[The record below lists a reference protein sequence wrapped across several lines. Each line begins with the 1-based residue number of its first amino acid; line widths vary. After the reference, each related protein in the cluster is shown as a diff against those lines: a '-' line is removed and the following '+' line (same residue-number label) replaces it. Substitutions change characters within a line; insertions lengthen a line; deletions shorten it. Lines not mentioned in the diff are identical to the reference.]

1 MHILFGPTQG
11 ATGPNGGQ
19 GPRGSNGDAVRDFK
33 LHQLW
38 RVKCDGCS
46 SLSSQ
51 GAQGTR
57 GAEGSKGEKG
67 DLGVLGDR
75 GPNGRNGVPGAN
87 VSPINHVLW
96 PKFCPHA
103 IAYCMPHTQI
113 HVAVFL
119 TNSYSCDFQLFI
131 PPQKK
136 NV

>member
-1 MHILFGPTQG
+1 MLVHILFGPTQG

-46 SLSSQ
+46 SPSSQ

-75 GPNGRNGVPGAN
+75 GPNGRNAIPGAN
-87 VSPINHVLW
+87 VSPINRFV
-96 PKFCPHA
+96 A
-103 IAYCMPHTQI
+103 QI
-113 HVAVFL
+113 L
-119 TNSYSCDFQLFI
+119 PSCNCLLY
-131 PPQKK
+131 PPSKK
-136 NV
+136 KCIVT

>member
-19 GPRGSNGDAVRDFK
+19 GPRGSNGDAVSDFK

-38 RVKCDGCS
+38 TGKCDDCS
-46 SLSSQ
+46 SPSSPQ

-75 GPNGRNGVPGAN
+75 GPNGRNGIPAAN

-96 PKFCPHA
+96 PKFCPHCLMYA
-103 IAYCMPHTQI
+103 TYSNTCKCLWQCYSQTL
-113 HVAVFL
+113 VFDL
-119 TNSYSCDFQLFI
+119 KNDLQL
-131 PPQKK
+131 
-136 NV
+136 